1 VAVPAHDGVSVCLL
15 GCAHP
20 FAWVTKRLTVCTL
33 CLCSGTQ
40 PHYSV
45 LSVRAARIHSPR
57 VFDPDLT
64 ARSLT
69 VRRQRRD
76 TSS

>member
-40 PHYSV
+40 PHYFV
-45 LSVRAARIHSPR
+45 LSVRAARIIRRASST
-57 VFDPDLT
+57 L
-64 ARSLT
+64 SLPHE
-69 VRRQRRD
+69 V
-76 TSS
+76 